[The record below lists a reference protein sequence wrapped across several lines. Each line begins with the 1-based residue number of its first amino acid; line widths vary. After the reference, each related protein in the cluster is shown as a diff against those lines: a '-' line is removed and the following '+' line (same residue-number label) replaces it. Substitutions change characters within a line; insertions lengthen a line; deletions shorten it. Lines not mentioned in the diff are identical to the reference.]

1 VSFLKYFKHILL
13 LFQLL
18 PEQQDKLRAQQL
30 KLYEALLGGSS
41 LRAKHLL
48 SHQPFLKPL
57 IDLLSGKTFIQPFLK
72 MIYCQ
77 VKRFLNITKIY
88 NQAIQ

>member
-1 VSFLKYFKHILL
+1 MIPNQISFITFS
-13 LFQLL
+13 FQLL

-57 IDLLSGKTFIQPFLK
+57 IDLLSGSKLVNLVTMLQIWLFGIIGTLIADSK
-72 MIYCQ
+72 D
-77 VKRFLNITKIY
+77 
-88 NQAIQ
+88 